1 MVVKMCSS
9 ISVKYQERYCT
20 FNHHDI
26 QGTASVAVAGV
37 LASLKVTASKQA
49 DLKVLFLGAG
59 EAALGIADFLVMAV
73 NEEGLSTVDAR
84 SRIFLI
90 DSQGLVTSDRPRGDA
105 HKDCYAARLKAEAMP
120 PTKDLLAIIE
130 KLRPNVLI
138 RAAAQ
143 PSGTFSA
150 LVLAKM
156 AEIKPF
162 RHRYRPSMHCISRWN
177 RRQQRWQNH
186 WSPNSIDEEEEGE
199 TEDEDS
205 FDVDTLLER
214 AEERRR
220 RQKVTSPSAGADHW
234 PPFGRC
240 HYLSPR
246 TVDELC
252 HADRKGVR
260 ARLLGSL
267 TLRSCRRFAVDRALS
282 PELYRA
288 VVNHTDCGRILREL
302 LVLDDLVEKLACE
315 FEAILMRYDCAAE
328 WSRWRCED
336 CQ

>member
-1 MVVKMCSS
+1 M
-9 ISVKYQERYCT
+9 
-20 FNHHDI
+20 
-26 QGTASVAVAGV
+26 AVAGV

-59 EAALGIADFLVMAV
+59 EVSSVCRPLSPAHQTHGGGGGVTFCQAALGIADFLVMAV

-90 DSQGLVTSDRPRGDA
+90 DSQGLVTSDRPRSDA

-162 RHRYRPSMHCISRWN
+162 R
-177 RRQQRWQNH
+177 
-186 WSPNSIDEEEEGE
+186 
-199 TEDEDS
+199 
-205 FDVDTLLER
+205 
-214 AEERRR
+214 
-220 RQKVTSPSAGADHW
+220 
-234 PPFGRC
+234 
-240 HYLSPR
+240 
-246 TVDELC
+246 
-252 HADRKGVR
+252 
-260 ARLLGSL
+260 
-267 TLRSCRRFAVDRALS
+267 
-282 PELYRA
+282 
-288 VVNHTDCGRILREL
+288 
-302 LVLDDLVEKLACE
+302 
-315 FEAILMRYDCAAE
+315 
-328 WSRWRCED
+328 
-336 CQ
+336 

>member
-1 MVVKMCSS
+1 M
-9 ISVKYQERYCT
+9 
-20 FNHHDI
+20 
-26 QGTASVAVAGV
+26 
-37 LASLKVTASKQA
+37 
-49 DLKVLFLGAG
+49 
-59 EAALGIADFLVMAV
+59 
-73 NEEGLSTVDAR
+73 
-84 SRIFLI
+84 
-90 DSQGLVTSDRPRGDA
+90 
-105 HKDCYAARLKAEAMP
+105 
-120 PTKDLLAIIE
+120 
-130 KLRPNVLI
+130 
-138 RAAAQ
+138 
-143 PSGTFSA
+143 
-150 LVLAKM
+150 
-156 AEIKPF
+156 
-162 RHRYRPSMHCISRWN
+162 
-177 RRQQRWQNH
+177 
-186 WSPNSIDEEEEGE
+186 DEEEESE

-205 FDVDTLLER
+205 LDVDTLLER

-220 RQKVTSPSAGADHW
+220 RQQVTSPSAGADHW

-240 HYLSPR
+240 HYLSSR

-336 CQ
+336 CQVSRVPLYLLELTLTNTLRWRWPTATGSARPSFRTT